1 MSEDEREKD
10 IIEEVKSEPIS
21 KQPQQ
26 MAKGNEDGFTRLI
39 EAIVPLA
46 DRYLTLKQNE
56 SESRTK
62 YFQQASKHNRNML
75 YVMILFL
82 AVVIAFMSLLT
93 YLGTVS
99 GDALLFLVGTVTGYM
114 ISFIQKLV
122 SPTEEQ
128 PLEET

>member
-1 MSEDEREKD
+1 
-10 IIEEVKSEPIS
+10 
-21 KQPQQ
+21 
-26 MAKGNEDGFTRLI
+26 
-39 EAIVPLA
+39 
-46 DRYLTLKQNE
+46 LTLKQNE